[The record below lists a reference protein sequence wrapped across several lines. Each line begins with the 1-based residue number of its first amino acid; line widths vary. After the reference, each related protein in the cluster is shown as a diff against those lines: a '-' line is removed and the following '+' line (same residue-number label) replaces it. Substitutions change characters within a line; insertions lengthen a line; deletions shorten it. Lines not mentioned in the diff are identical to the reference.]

1 MFKYGDKSAVW
12 RSEDRLKQ
20 GKKSRCQNSPT
31 LKEEQ
36 LHDAIMKAINNV
48 VENTGE
54 FIGTFQENVIRVIG
68 NSIMPGKYRKI
79 KKPIPLLLKVDLI
92 KPLTHLVDKDINTVI
107 DDNLRIYYIQKP
119 SRKIIAKINTDPH
132 NIHEFYN
139 MCEKTGAFGTL
150 LSIKEGI
157 FGPFGC
163 WVTHPKF
170 THLIGVE
177 VEPDYSDE
185 VPDGMEF
192 VNVAGSQY
200 VVFHHDKHNSEFHE
214 KVIKAVWK
222 ASENWN
228 PHDHGME
235 WNFENAPTYEDDN
248 DELGYFVYKPIRV
261 KEFIN
266 ITD

>member
-1 MFKYGDKSAVW
+1 MTIKEYI
-12 RSEDRLKQ
+12 RLRRLSIAAMEIRDTNNSILDIAIKFGFNSQ
-20 GKKSRCQNSPT
+20 EAFSR
-31 LKEEQ
+31 
-36 LHDAIMKAINNV
+36 AFYI
-48 VENTGE
+48 
-54 FIGTFQENVIRVIG
+54 TF
-68 NSIMPGKYRKI
+68 SIMPGKYRKI

-107 DDNLRIYYIQKP
+107 DDKLRIYYIQKP

-177 VEPDYSDE
+177 VETDYSDE

-192 VNVAGSQY
+192 VNVVGSQY

-261 KEFIN
+261 KKFIN
-266 ITD
+266 IID